1 MWRDLVP
8 RFKVWRDLVLPSLA
22 LKMVGRGCVTWQ
34 GTASSLQE
42 LRAALADFRKRETS
56 VVQLQ
61 ETESDQHPT
70 EHETNFPPSI
80 QMRAHQVNPAESTQT
95 FSPQNCDLIN
105 KFVLF

>member
-56 VVQLQ
+56 VVQSQ
-61 ETESDQHPT
+61 ETESGQHPT
-70 EHETNFPPSI
+70 EHGNKL
-80 QMRAHQVNPAESTQT
+80 
-95 FSPQNCDLIN
+95 SP
-105 KFVLF
+105 